1 MAWAFP
7 CLLLVRIKIG
17 RFPRDNNSL
26 NAIKIKKMYYQLTIR
41 RKYTDLPEFVY
52 YPTYVI

>member
-26 NAIKIKKMYYQLTIR
+26 NAIKIKKMHRQSTIR

-52 YPTYVI
+52 YPAYVI